1 MDAETPEHLLGFN
14 EPDIASQA
22 NMSPSDAA
30 DLWMENIQPWAA
42 KGTKLISPAVAW
54 NLNWTQNFLTE
65 LESRDG
71 HVVHWHG
78 DLMLS
83 FGSFTWV
90 KAVDWIGVTGRVN
103 CCMPVGRQL
112 ATASEYVLGIDS
124 RSILNSCPFTSRDS
138 CCGTPSETVQMY
150 KNDPPPHRATC
161 PVSALCGTYLFGHFL
176 IVTARTLILA
186 SNLIC
191 FPRYSRAQFS
201 KSSNLLLAPQIKFVG
216 KFLKYQGS
224 DYMSWFQFTVES

>member
-138 CCGTPSETVQMY
+138 CCGTPS
-150 KNDPPPHRATC
+150 K
-161 PVSALCGTYLFGHFL
+161 TY
-176 IVTARTLILA
+176 AQ
-186 SNLIC
+186 SNRSL
-191 FPRYSRAQFS
+191 RAQFS